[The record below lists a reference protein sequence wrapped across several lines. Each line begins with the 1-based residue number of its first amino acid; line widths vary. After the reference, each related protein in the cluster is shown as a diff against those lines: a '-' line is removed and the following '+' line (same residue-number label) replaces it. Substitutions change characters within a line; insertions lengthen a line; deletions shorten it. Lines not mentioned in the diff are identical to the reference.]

1 MVPQMNNKYLDT
13 HELDKQKRREQ
24 LIEQCI
30 QLGMP
35 VVGDED
41 EETLETYIEIAHDDD
56 WDDFGNDDEDLNDCN
71 ILNDSSSSKKTNI
84 LGRLFSLFM

>member
-1 MVPQMNNKYLDT
+1 MNNKCSDT

-41 EETLETYIEIAHDDD
+41 EETLETYIEIAHEDD
-56 WDDFGNDDEDLNDCN
+56 WDEVDYDEEDLKYSDR
-71 ILNDSSSSKKTNI
+71 INDSSTGKKMGI
-84 LGRLFSLFM
+84 LGKLFSLFM